1 MVPRRPDASRAH
13 ISAGVDKD
21 VLLVAKDHPD
31 DGIDAAYCAKYH
43 RYADSIVSSI
53 VIPQA
58 RAATLKFVPR

>member
-13 ISAGVDKD
+13 ISAGDKD
-21 VLLVAKDHPD
+21 VLLVATDHSD